1 MLGRIVFAV
10 VDAQNEGQ
18 VRIRGGSGNEHLLGA
33 GFKVLLGGVTL
44 GEQAGGFQN
53 DVYAQLLPGKV
64 GGVAF
69 HGDEDLV
76 TVNDQ
81 IFSINGN
88 FTVKLALRGVIL
100 EQVGDHFNG
109 GQVIDGNNLVAFFLG
124 HGAQYVATNTSKTVN
139 SIFGHKIEGFRFD

>member
-10 VDAQNEGQ
+10 VDAQNESQ
-18 VRIRGGSGNEHLLGA
+18 VRIRGGSGNKNLLGA
-33 GFKVLLGGVTL
+33 GVKVLLGGVAL

-53 DVYAQLLPGKV
+53 DVHAQILPGKV
-64 GGVAF
+64 GGITF

-81 IFSINGN
+81 IITLDGN

-100 EQVGDHFNG
+100 EQVGDRFDRS
-109 GQVIDGNNLVAFFLG
+109 QVIDGNNLVAFFLG